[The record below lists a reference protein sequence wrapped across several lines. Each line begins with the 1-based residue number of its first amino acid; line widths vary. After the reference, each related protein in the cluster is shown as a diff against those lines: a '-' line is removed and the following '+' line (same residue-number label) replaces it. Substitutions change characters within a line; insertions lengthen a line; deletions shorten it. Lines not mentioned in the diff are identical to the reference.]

1 MFREKSP
8 DLEDGDFESREGLL
22 PEEEDEAWTQ
32 EEEIDTCDDWVTTIL
47 QVTTVGIF
55 FFLGILFGMMWHG
68 DLDSQCSQHVSQ
80 YSPVMSE
87 VGITYHLQKSNNPL
101 LRETVYRQ
109 EASPEVDSAW
119 DALGVNYRSIRV
131 PPEEAAGSDLSS
143 DQVQINPRY
152 GGGFPANVEGL
163 QHLQCLNLLRQ
174 SLYFNYDYYHSK
186 GEGAFANNDFIAQH
200 QIAQCV
206 DVLRQQLMCT
216 VDTGV
221 VGQVWI
227 YPENP
232 KPFVN
237 FNTRQR
243 CKNFDEIREWAEQHQ
258 LPENLPADF
267 LQPPAP
273 GDHIYKAM
281 P

>member
-8 DLEDGDFESREGLL
+8 DLEDGDFESRESLL
-22 PEEEDEAWTQ
+22 PEEQEAWSQ
-32 EEEIDTCDDWVTTIL
+32 DDEFDSCDDC
-47 QVTTVGIF
+47 VTTVLQLTALGV
-55 FFLGILFGMMWHG
+55 FFLLGLLFGTMWHG
-68 DLDSQCSQHVSQ
+68 DLDSRCSQHVAR

-87 VGITYHLQKSNNPL
+87 VGITYHLQRSNNPL
-101 LRETVYRQ
+101 LKDSVYRQ
-109 EASPEVDSAW
+109 EANPEVDAAW

-131 PPEEAAGSDLSS
+131 SPEEAAESDFSS
-143 DQVQINPRY
+143 DQVKINPSY
-152 GGGFPANVEGL
+152 GGGFPADVEGL
-163 QHLQCLNLLRQ
+163 RHLQCLNLLRQ
-174 SLYFNYDYYHSK
+174 SLYFNYDYYHSEGK
-186 GEGAFANNDFIAQH
+186 GVFANNDFIARH

-232 KPFVN
+232 EPFVN

-243 CKNFDEIREWAEQHQ
+243 CKNFDEIREWAEKRQ
-258 LPENLPADF
+258 LPEDLPLDF

-273 GDHIYKAM
+273 GEHIYKAM